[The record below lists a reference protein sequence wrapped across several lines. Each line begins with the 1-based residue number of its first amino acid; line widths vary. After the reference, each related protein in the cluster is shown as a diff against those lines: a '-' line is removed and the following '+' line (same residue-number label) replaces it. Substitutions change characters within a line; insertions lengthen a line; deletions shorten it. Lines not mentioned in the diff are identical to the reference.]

1 MPNERGYAGRN
12 VLRTLVAGAIC
23 LGLAGGAGLGDAQA
37 QPAIVIRTTDHKFAA
52 PATVRAGFT
61 TIEIV
66 NDGADF
72 HHAQMARLNPGVTTA
87 QALAALRKGL
97 EAFVPLVTL
106 VGGPGLVAPR
116 GRERVSLTLQPGDY
130 LLLCFVETN
139 GVPHVASGMV
149 KPLRVTGAVEAR
161 PAQVSGGEITLHD
174 FRVEFPKGFDG
185 RGTYRVVNQGAQPHE
200 AIFFKLMPGKTV
212 EDVRAFFTQQ
222 HPAGPPPAAP
232 MGGVQA
238 MSHGGVN
245 YYQPQLPAGDYAVV
259 CFVPD
264 LASGKPHIA
273 LGMINAVTVR

>member
-1 MPNERGYAGRN
+1 
-12 VLRTLVAGAIC
+12 V
-23 LGLAGGAGLGDAQA
+23 GLGYAQA
-37 QPAIVIRTTDHKFAA
+37 QPAIVIRMTDNRFAA
-52 PATVRAGFT
+52 PATARAGFT

-66 NDGADF
+66 NDGADL

-106 VGGPGLVAPR
+106 VGGPGLVAPH

-161 PAQVSGGEITLHD
+161 WAQAPGGEIIMHD
-174 FRVEFPKGFDG
+174 FRIEFPKGFDG
-185 RGTYRVVNQGAQPHE
+185 RGTYRVVNRGAQPHE
-200 AIFFKLMPGKTV
+200 AIFFKLMAGKTV
-212 EDVRAFFTQQ
+212 EDVRAFFAQQ

-273 LGMINAVTVR
+273 LGMINAVMVR